1 MKIPRTTR
9 WLMSLASGLLLAL
22 AFPNYNWPILA
33 WVAIALLIVA
43 IDGTRPVQAA
53 FCGWLHGMVFYPV
66 ALPWIYVVMRQ
77 YGNLEVFTAGGV
89 LALLSAAGGVF
100 SAAFAAGVVFIERRR
115 NGWGLFAAPFLWVVL
130 EWARTHLPNL
140 GFPWNLAG
148 YAAAQNIALMQLAKW
163 TGIYGLSFLVV
174 AFNALLA
181 RAILRGNGWTGRPSG
196 AVAVTAMVIAGIAW
210 FGPRFVPVAAADHLA
225 HLVQTDFPQSQSY
238 PANWMI
244 VHAPELNQLAAV
256 SIDAARRGENLA
268 GQHARPGTD
277 GPVIWPEVPAPFSLQ
292 DPRFAARAEDIAR
305 ESGEYFLVGVV
316 EWRRALGGY
325 HAFNSAVL
333 FDPSGH
339 RIFTYDKIHLVPYG
353 EFVPWR
359 KWLPFAGR
367 MTPDLADFTSGGGHW
382 TGNFPGGP
390 FGVFICYESIFP
402 AEVRQFVANGAQLL
416 VNVSNDGWFG
426 RSAAPAQHLLMA
438 RVRAVENRRWIL
450 RATNNGFTVSVDP
463 YGRIAASMATDVRGE
478 LDAPYAFRTE
488 RTLYTSWG
496 DWIVWLCAAM
506 VVALVAA
513 SMISAT
519 RLRRRR

>member
-1 MKIPRTTR
+1 
-9 WLMSLASGLLLAL
+9 MSLVSGLLLAL
-22 AFPNYNWPILA
+22 AFPNYDWPILA

-43 IDGTRPVQAA
+43 IDGARPSQAA
-53 FCGWLHGMVFYPV
+53 FCGWLHGIVFYPV
-66 ALPWIYVVMRQ
+66 ALPWIYVTLRH
-77 YGNLEVFTAGGV
+77 YGNLDVFTAAGV
-89 LALLSAAGGVF
+89 LALISMSGGVF

-115 NGWGLFAAPFLWVVL
+115 EGWGLFAAPFLWVLL

-148 YAAAQNIALMQLAKW
+148 YAAAENIALMQLVKW
-163 TGIYGLSFLVV
+163 TGIYGLSFVVV

-181 RAILRGNGWTGRPSG
+181 RAILRGDGWTGRPSG
-196 AVAVTAMVIAGIAW
+196 AVAVAGMVIAGIAW
-210 FGPRFVPVAAADHLA
+210 IGPRYVPAAPADHVA

-238 PANWMI
+238 PTNWMI
-244 VHAPELNQLAAV
+244 VHAPELDQLAAI
-256 SIDAARRGENLA
+256 SIGAARRGA
-268 GQHARPGTD
+268 DRAAQDYAHISD

-292 DPRFAARAEDIAR
+292 DPRFSARAQDIAR
-305 ESGEYFLVGVV
+305 ESGEDFLVGVV
-316 EWRRALGGY
+316 EWRRAPRGY
-325 HAFNSAVL
+325 HVFNSAVL
-333 FDPSGH
+333 FDPSGQ

-359 KWLPFAGR
+359 KWLPFVGR
-367 MTPDLADFTSGGGHW
+367 ITADLADFTSGSGHR
-382 TGNFPGGP
+382 TANFPGGP

-402 AEVRQFVANGAQLL
+402 AEVRQFVVNGAQLL

-463 YGRIAASMATDVRGE
+463 YGRIAASLATDFRGE

-488 RTLYTSWG
+488 RTLYTRWG
-496 DWIVWLCAAM
+496 DWVVWLSMVM
-506 VVALVAA
+506 VVFLVAA
-513 SMISAT
+513 SLIST
-519 RLRRRR
+519 TRRRRRR